1 MTNAEMQAF
10 VREHHE
16 MLRKA
21 FLRLRVRLQTM
32 AFDVLIVL
40 DARGLAIPDEV
51 RQRVEASPESLRAR
65 ALAAPCGRRGLCA
78 RDLRPVDNSAPSSP

>member
-51 RQRVEASPESLRAR
+51 RQRVEASSDLAELEHWLRRAAVVGSAR
-65 ALAAPCGRRGLCA
+65 EIFDP
-78 RDLRPVDNSAPSSP
+78 

>member
-1 MTNAEMQAF
+1 MTNDEMQAF

-21 FLRLRVRLQTM
+21 FLRLRVRIQTM

-40 DARGLAIPDEV
+40 DARGCALERGYGP
-51 RQRVEASPESLRAR
+51 SPQGIRW
-65 ALAAPCGRRGLCA
+65 LCA
-78 RDLRPVDNSAPSSP
+78 RAKHNR